1 MSMPG
6 FALRNRHTIYALA
19 LGVVVFGTAAYLT
32 LPIQLF
38 PDTAPP
44 LVNVLTA
51 YPGATAADVSDLVSR
66 PIETESAAL
75 EGVVRVASSSQDG
88 LSLVEI
94 EFRYGTSVDLAAV
107 DVQNALARIRSSL
120 PERIGEPQVLKF
132 STANRPVLT
141 VGARGD
147 DLVATRRLAEDVL
160 APALQRV
167 PGVAMVDVFGGH
179 EPEIAV
185 RVDRDRLDA
194 HRLTIGDVVRA
205 LREHNVSRPAGQI
218 RGEGRQLSFRV
229 DAQFDLPG
237 QLGGIPLT
245 TPGGQPVRIG
255 DLATI
260 TMGGAEDLARFRVD
274 GEPAIAMQ
282 IFKQDDANTVAV
294 VAAARAQLAVLAS
307 RHPDVS
313 FHEGEEDAS
322 FTKQVVS
329 NMLGSVWQAL
339 LLAAFVIFLFLGS
352 FRRGLVVAVSMP
364 MAFLLTFAVMLLL
377 GIQVDMVTLTAVILA
392 VGMVVDSSVV
402 VLENI
407 TRRQRADDLTPLEA
421 ARIGAQ
427 EIQFAVIAGSLTT
440 LVVLVPLLFLY
451 GFIGQTFGPLAAT
464 MIIAFLSALLMALLL
479 VPILALHA
487 GRGDDR
493 LERLAKRLTG
503 PWNRLMDRLRDAY
516 LHLLELAL
524 RRRALVLSLAL
535 VLLGAGLVLLM
546 SRGMELLPR
555 MDGGATFITIE
566 TPSGSSL
573 DETEQVVRAVEQVV
587 LAEPEL
593 VRLST
598 QMGFEPGMR
607 SFGGGGVQG
616 PTQAFLSITWT
627 PRTARRESVWDI
639 QDRLRDQLGQVPG
652 IRHLVVRESGSTA
665 KATTPSSIVVRL
677 QGEDPLILD
686 ALGDSLLAVVR
697 DVPGVTNP
705 YRSWR
710 RDQRDVVLT
719 VAAERAR
726 ELGLTPAAVA
736 TEMAAALDGVPAGVL
751 REPLGVTTP
760 IRVRYDATQRVQ
772 PADALAV
779 RTVTTV
785 GGEPVPLGTVVTS
798 REQIVQGLVTREDLL
813 PTLEIR
819 ALHQDRPLN
828 FVTADLRRVLA
839 SQSIPRGYEVILAG
853 EDTDMAEARGE
864 LLGAL
869 AIAVVA
875 VYLVLLAQFR
885 SFLHPLTVM
894 AAIPLT
900 LIGAAAALLI
910 AGKTVSMP
918 VMVGQVL
925 LVGIVVNNSIILID
939 VIRQR
944 RAAGHDL
951 HEALL
956 DSVRTRFRP
965 IMMTSLSTIV
975 GMIPLAMEWA
985 LGAERFSPLAIAVM
999 GGLTAGTLLT
1009 MIVIPVLYDSLERLT
1024 WPQWGHGLANRV
1036 RR

>member
-1 MSMPG
+1 MSMPA
-6 FALRNRHTIYALA
+6 FALANRHTVYALA
-19 LGVVVFGTAAYLT
+19 LAVVVFGTAAYLS

-51 YPGATAADVSDLVSR
+51 YPGATAADVADLVSD

-88 LSLVEI
+88 LSLVEV

-107 DVQNALARIRSSL
+107 DVQNAIARIRDTL
-120 PERIGEPQVLKF
+120 PGSVGEPQVLKF
-132 STANRPVLT
+132 STSNRPVLT
-141 VGARGD
+141 VGAHGD
-147 DLVATRRLAEDVL
+147 DLVAVRRLAEDIL

-179 EPEIAV
+179 KPEIAV
-185 RVDRDRLDA
+185 DVDRDRLAA
-194 HRLTIGDVVRA
+194 HRLTAVDVARA
-205 LREHNVSRPAGQI
+205 LQAHNVSLPAGQI
-218 RGEGRQLSFRV
+218 RGAGQQLSFRV
-229 DAQFDLPG
+229 DARSDLPDR
-237 QLGGIPLT
+237 LADIPLT
-245 TPGGQPVRIG
+245 TPAGQAVRIG
-255 DLATI
+255 DVATVAA
-260 TMGGAEDLARFRVD
+260 GAAEDLARFRVD
-274 GEPAIAMQ
+274 GRAAIALQ
-282 IFKQDDANTVAV
+282 IFKQDGANTVAV
-294 VAAARAQLAVLAS
+294 VDAARARLAGLAAS
-307 RHPDVS
+307 HPEVH
-313 FHEGEEDAS
+313 FAEAEEDAS
-322 FTKQVVS
+322 FTRQVVG

-339 LLAAFVIFLFLGS
+339 LLAAAVIFLFLGS

-407 TRRQRADDLTPLEA
+407 TRRQRQDDLPPVEA
-421 ARIGAQ
+421 ARRGTE
-427 EIQFAVIAGSLTT
+427 EIQFAVLAGSLTT
-440 LVVLVPLLFLY
+440 LVVLIPLLFLY
-451 GFIGQTFGPLAAT
+451 GFIGRTFGPLAAT
-464 MIIAFLSALLMALLL
+464 MMIAFLSALLMALLL
-479 VPILALHA
+479 VPILALLA
-487 GRGDDR
+487 GRGEDR
-493 LERLAKRLTG
+493 AERLARRLTA
-503 PWNRLMDRLRDAY
+503 PWNRLMDRVREAY
-516 LHLLELAL
+516 VALLGAAL
-524 RRRALVLSLAL
+524 RRRAP
-535 VLLGAGLVLLM
+535 VLLLAVVLFGAGAVLLQ

-555 MDGGATFITIE
+555 MDGGATFITVE

-573 DETEQVVRAVEQVV
+573 DETERVVRAVEAQV

-639 QDRLRDQLGQVPG
+639 QDRLRRQLALVPG
-652 IRHLVVRESGSTA
+652 IGNLVVRESGSTA

-677 QGEDPLILD
+677 QGEDPLVLD
-686 ALGDSLLAVVR
+686 ALGDSLLTVVR

-719 VAAERAR
+719 VAADRAR
-726 ELGLTPAAVA
+726 ELGLTPAATA
-736 TEMAAALDGVPAGVL
+736 AEMAAALDGLPAGTL
-751 REPLGVTTP
+751 REPLGATTP
-760 IRVRYDATQRVQ
+760 IRVRYEASQRAQ
-772 PADALAV
+772 WEDALAV
-779 RTVTTV
+779 RAVTAV
-785 GGEPVPLGTVVTS
+785 AGEPWPLGAIVTS
-798 REQIVQGLVTREDLL
+798 GEQVVQGLVTREDLL

-819 ALHQDRPLN
+819 ALHQERPLN
-828 FVTADLRRVLA
+828 FVTADIRRALA
-839 SQSIPRGYEVILAG
+839 RQPIPHGYEVVLAG
-853 EDTDMAEARGE
+853 EDADMAEARDE

-875 VYLVLLAQFR
+875 IYLVLLAQFR

-894 AAIPLT
+894 ATIPLT
-900 LIGAAAALLI
+900 LIGSAGALLI

-918 VMVGQVL
+918 VMIGQIL

-939 VIRQR
+939 DVRQR
-944 RAAGHDL
+944 RARGRERRDAL
-951 HEALL
+951 REA
-956 DSVRTRFRP
+956 VHTRFRP

-975 GMIPLAMEWA
+975 GMTPLAMEWA

-1009 MIVIPVLYDSLERLT
+1009 MIVVPVLYDSLDSL
-1024 WPQWGHGLANRV
+1024 RV
-1036 RR
+1036 RLVRSPAGSV